1 MIFLPPKKDKR
12 KSGQLLIL
20 SNQVAQWYNY
30 TTKGGVILLDR
41 EAVREFLDEELG
53 EIEVPDDIS
62 KEVLVEAFC
71 KYVED
76 DYYEWLKDNF
86 KSFFNYGKPDW
97 KWVRERIKKYRR

>member
-1 MIFLPPKKDKR
+1 M
-12 KSGQLLIL
+12 
-20 SNQVAQWYNY
+20 
-30 TTKGGVILLDR
+30 LDR